1 VEAGQ
6 FAMLA
11 VLLGSSLLNA
21 AYFLPIVYR
30 AFFCSPEQ
38 SLFDGPMAEAPRWCL
53 VPPLLTAGLSMVLF
67 FYPQPFLRLA
77 LLAVQTITG
86 G

>member
-1 VEAGQ
+1 
-6 FAMLA
+6 
-11 VLLGSSLLNA
+11 
-21 AYFLPIVYR
+21 
-30 AFFCSPEQ
+30 
-38 SLFDGPMAEAPRWCL
+38 
-53 VPPLLTAGLSMVLF
+53 LSIVLF